1 MLHYSLVFL
10 IVAIIAAFLGFTGI
24 AGMAT
29 GFAKILFFVALVV
42 WLVTFL
48 MGRKKVL

>member
-1 MLHYSLVFL
+1 MLHYSLIFL
-10 IVAIIAAFLGFTGI
+10 IVAIIAAFLGFSGI

-29 GFAKILFFVALVV
+29 GFAKILFLVALVV

-48 MGRKKVL
+48 MGRRKTL